1 MQYVNQPQQPQ
12 TGDLQ
17 AQPQQTQQQ
26 SLDQSVPLEQRPA
39 IKDNALEHL
48 RRMLRFRL
56 QYDTV
61 WSRFYRQYV
70 SDRDQKYFPDG
81 VTKRAN
87 TFIPYPFSNV
97 ETIVARTHD
106 VLFGAEDFFETTG
119 YGSNDELAAES
130 MHLVLKKKLHQAKLP
145 GVVESLA
152 QSAAIYGPC
161 AVKVDWDW
169 DYDTVT
175 YPQAQFAMQPV
186 MQPVID
192 PQSGQPLPDPHTGQ
206 PHMQPVVDPTTGQ
219 PQMQPIINP
228 MTGQPIQTGT
238 QVMTKQVP
246 RSRPKLTPIDVY
258 DLLIDPDGQ
267 LCAFMTER
275 TIGQLQRENEG
286 YKARMGY
293 DLYYPEALAELQKR
307 VADEKNPNEI
317 IVRIAE
323 LWNEIDGTCTVV
335 TFGEDRNAI
344 SWKDTRYAYRT
355 GNNYSGFKRRLYA
368 GEPQLLWAGSNPF
381 AHKRNPILWTSY
393 IKLQHEQYGIGSV
406 EMISDLVEALNEM
419 TCMVRDNWNLGI
431 NRRYA
436 YNTDLDIDHDSL
448 NNMNVPGGKVGIA
461 GNPNEALMP
470 LPTMTPQAGD
480 YALLDMYKGVI
491 QMTSGISDFYSKG
504 IGAPTGNRT
513 ATGINS
519 ILDETNFRFK
529 MFIRNLELDILQPLL
544 EMCSAMIQQFM
555 TDAEEILITDDK
567 AGIPKWQVVQP
578 EALIGTVNFRLL
590 GAAYMQNEVLRQRNL
605 MALANVAGPSNYL
618 RERES
623 LMVLGKAFKIPEI
636 NQLIKTDEEVQQEQQ
651 AQQQQQI
658 QQMLF
663 QHRLDMEKAIVGAEA
678 RAAAV
683 DPEQAAKDVEGITGP
698 VGRPRTA
705 QPEGRPPGA
714 GKTSAIKGLAQSM
727 GANSFG
733 LGDMGEMTHG

>member
-1 MQYVNQPQQPQ
+1 MQQVNQPQPIQ
-12 TGDLQ
+12 TGDPQ
-17 AQPQQTQQQ
+17 AQQQQPQQ
-26 SLDQSVPLEQRPA
+26 SLDQSVPLDQRPA

-119 YGSNDELAAES
+119 YGMNDESAADKME
-130 MHLVLKKKLHQAKLP
+130 LVLKKKLHQAKLP
-145 GVVESLA
+145 QVVEALA

-161 AVKVDWDW
+161 ALKVDWDW
-169 DYDTVT
+169 DFDTVT
-175 YPQAQFAMQPV
+175 YPEAQFAMQPV
-186 MQPVID
+186 LQPVLD
-192 PQSGQPLPDPHTGQ
+192 PQTGQ
-206 PHMQPVVDPTTGQ
+206 PMGDANGPHVQPVLDPTTGQ
-219 PQMQPIINP
+219 PQMQQVINP
-228 MTGQPIQTGT
+228 MTGQPIQTGIA
-238 QVMTKQVP
+238 VKTKQVP
-246 RSRPKLTPIDVY
+246 RSRPKLTAIDVY

-275 TIGQLQRENEG
+275 TIGQMLRENEG
-286 YKARMGY
+286 FQQRMGY
-293 DLYYPEALAELQKR
+293 PLYYPEALAELQKR
-307 VADEKNPNEI
+307 TADEKNPEEI

-323 LWNEIDGTCTVV
+323 LWNETNGTCQIV
-335 TFGEDRNAI
+335 TFGEDRSAI

-368 GEPQLLWAGSNPF
+368 GEPQLLWAGGNPY

-419 TCMVRDNWNLGI
+419 TGMVRDNWNLGI

-504 IGAPTGNRT
+504 VGAPTGNRT

-519 ILDETNFRFK
+519 ILEETNFRFK

-555 TDAEEILITDDK
+555 TDDEEILITDDQ
-567 AGIPKWQVVQP
+567 AGIPKWQVVKP
-578 EALIGTVNFRLL
+578 EELIGTVNFRML

-618 RERES
+618 REREA
-623 LMVLGKAFKIPEI
+623 LMILGKAFKIPEI
-636 NQLIKTDEEVQQEQQ
+636 NQLIKTDQEVQQEQA
-651 AQQQQQI
+651 AQKQE
-658 QQMLF
+658 QMQMMWI
-663 QHRLDMEKAIVGAEA
+663 QHRMDLEKAVVGAEA

-683 DPEQAAKDVEGITGP
+683 DPEQAAKDIATADSGP

-705 QPEGRPPGA
+705 KPEGNSPGA
-714 GKTSAIKGLAQSM
+714 GKTSAVRSLAQSM

-733 LGDMGEMTHG
+733 LDQMGEMNNG